1 MIAEAEAKPV
11 ETKKTIVDTT
21 VTYVPL
27 GSTKEVDLKF
37 DFVRQYLTHPTKSG
51 LLPTK
56 EDIIRFMK
64 LCERQAL
71 DPWVGDAFLTGY
83 DTWDNNQGKNIPTFS
98 LIIAIQALLKR
109 AEMSTSFDGIESGV
123 LVLKRIEGI
132 PSDDIIE
139 RRGTIVLPNEHL
151 IGGWAR
157 CQRKD
162 RQHDFYASV
171 QFETYNTGYS
181 RWKKDPA
188 GMIVK
193 CAKAACLREAFPTHL
208 AGLYTEEE
216 MDKVVE
222 GSVVSTKAIVEK
234 TTDSV
239 VAGVIDAKAKTS
251 SDLAEVLKARNEGA
265 AVKSSVKPAEKAVV
279 ASVKQAAMSPE
290 FETLRDE
297 IASIDSPDIID
308 SIEAD
313 VRTFSMSAQERET
326 LLKQLNEVR
335 KRFA

>member
-1 MIAEAEAKPV
+1 MIAEAEVKPV
-11 ETKKTIVDTT
+11 ETKKTIADTT

-56 EDIIRFMK
+56 EDIIRYMK

-83 DTWDNNQGKNIPTFS
+83 DTWDNNKGQNVATFS
-98 LIIAIQALLKR
+98 LITAIQALLKR
-109 AEMSTSFDGIESGV
+109 AELSSAFDGIESGV
-123 LVLKRIEGI
+123 IVLKRIDGVTTDEI
-132 PSDDIIE
+132 VE
-139 RRGTIVLPNEHL
+139 RRGTIVLPNEQL

-162 RQHDFYASV
+162 RQHHFYASV
-171 QFETYNTGYS
+171 QFATYDTGYS

-216 MDKVVE
+216 MDKVVD
-222 GSVVSTKAIVEK
+222 GSVAQPKVISDKADGTVLN
-234 TTDSV
+234 
-239 VAGVIDAKAKTS
+239 IDAKAKTS
-251 SDLAEVLKARNEGA
+251 SDLAEVLKAKNEGA
-265 AVKSSVKPAEKAVV
+265 QKAAQVQKPVVKEPEVKAK
-279 ASVKQAAMSPE
+279 AMSPE
-290 FETLRDE
+290 FESLRAE
-297 IASIDSPDIID
+297 IEGIDSLDIVD

-313 VRTFSMSAQERET
+313 VRTFEMTAQEREL
-326 LLKQLNEVR
+326 LLKQLNSVR
-335 KRFA
+335 KNLS